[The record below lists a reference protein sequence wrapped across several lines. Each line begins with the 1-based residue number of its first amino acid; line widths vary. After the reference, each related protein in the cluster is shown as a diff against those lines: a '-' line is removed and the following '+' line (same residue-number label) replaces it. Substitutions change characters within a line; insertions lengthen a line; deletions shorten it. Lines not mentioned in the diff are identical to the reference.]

1 MPLSNMP
8 SPIHPD
14 GVTEFVN
21 QADPSKRMKIDLS
34 NVPTAT
40 LLKLLAPALSG
51 EHTLLVGEY
60 DPALGAFVIQ

>member
-21 QADPSKRMKIDLS
+21 QADPSKRLKLDLS
-34 NVPTAT
+34 NVPAST
-40 LLKLLAPALSG
+40 LLELLMPALSG
-51 EHTLLVGEY
+51 QHMLLVGEY
-60 DPALGAFVIQ
+60 DPALKAFIIQ